1 MGNCKSSQ
9 TLTISTEISPTK
21 SSNALATPATIVS
34 SPYPSP
40 RPRNDVA
47 TFAIMRNGYH
57 VFRGCLDL
65 VSQYLKEN
73 NLAKAA
79 DAYNRFV
86 RWSLIYKRLEEGKSD
101 GKSPRGMFSILDE
114 YFDGVIEKNHLRQDD
129 IDLVNAQNNLED
141 ATETGDVEKI
151 KEAFTQFHLI
161 YEKHLLEKEAI
172 TMSRVVE
179 MKMSHINMKQL
190 MVEEI
195 LSNIVDEED
204 DFKFFVQHANY
215 ILDDQFEY
223 GASRVLSFNHALWG
237 CATPVQW
244 KRWIK
249 WIKQSL
255 SDETFEKFM
264 DSIRL

>member
-9 TLTISTEISPTK
+9 TLTVSTEISPTK
-21 SSNALATPATIVS
+21 APNALATPVTVVS

-57 VFRGCLDL
+57 VIRGCMDL
-65 VSQYLKEN
+65 ITQYLNEN
-73 NLAKAA
+73 NLDRAA
-79 DAYNRFV
+79 SAYNSLV

-101 GKSPRGMFSILDE
+101 GKSPKGMFSILDE
-114 YFDGVIEKNHLRQDD
+114 YFDGIIEKNHLRQDSR
-129 IDLVNAQNNLED
+129 DLVNAQKHLED
-141 ATETGDVEKI
+141 TTQTGDIEKI
-151 KEAFTQFHLI
+151 KEAFAQFKVI
-161 YEKHLLEKEAI
+161 YDKYLLEKEAI

-179 MKMSHINMKQL
+179 MKMSHINMKEL

-195 LSNIVDEED
+195 LSNVVHDED

-215 ILDDQFEY
+215 ILDNQFHY
-223 GASRVLSFNHALWG
+223 GESRVLSFNHALWG

-249 WIKQSL
+249 FIKQSL
-255 SDETFEKFM
+255 SEETFEKFM